1 VTRSHAVKTLSTSKK
16 TSLELFRLRKT
27 LSILASKEGRATE
40 LISLYVPPGKQIS
53 DAINMLRDEYG
64 TASNIKSNTTRK
76 NVQDAIVKVQQRLKL
91 FKAPPANGLVIFCG
105 AIPQNGAGSERMETY
120 VIEPPEPIN
129 IYLYRCD
136 SRFHTEHL
144 QEQLREKETY
154 GILLID
160 ASEATIATLQG
171 KRMEIVREMTSGV
184 AGKTRAGGQSA
195 RRYERL
201 RDMQLNEYFTRVGGH
216 ANDIF
221 LPIDTL
227 KGIILAGPGPTK
239 YDFEKGD
246 YLNYM
251 LKNKIIDTIDTAYVE
266 EQGVKEV
273 VERAPE
279 IMRKVRY
286 VEEKQIM
293 QQFLYEMGHDTG
305 LITYGEAEVRRALEA
320 GAVRTLLIS
329 EKVDLL
335 RVTVQCSACGYEEKH
350 TVKAQNL
357 ADFEQGLAG
366 KPCPKCQAPSLGIL
380 DKRDVIDD
388 LAELA
393 EQANSDVEII
403 STETEEGQMLKN
415 AFGGIAAILRFK
427 M

>member
-1 VTRSHAVKTLSTSKK
+1 VKTLKTKK
-16 TSLELFRLRKT
+16 KSSLELFRLKKT
-27 LSILASKEGRATE
+27 LNTLASKEGSHTE
-40 LISLYVPPGKQIS
+40 LITLYVPPGKQIS

-64 TASNIKSNTTRK
+64 TASNIKSTTTRK
-76 NVQDAIVKVQQRLKL
+76 NVQEAIVKVQQRLKL
-91 FKAPPANGLVIFCG
+91 FKDPGDNGLVIFCG
-105 AIPQNGAGSERMETY
+105 AIPQEGGGPGSEKMETY
-120 VIEPPEPIN
+120 VIIPPEPIR

-160 ASEATIATLQG
+160 ASGATIATLQG
-171 KRMEIVREMTSGV
+171 KRLKIVRDMTSGV

-201 RDMQLNEYFTRVGGH
+201 RDMQLNEYFTRVGQH

-227 KGIILAGPGPTK
+227 KGVILAGPGPTK

-251 LKNKIIDTIDTAYVE
+251 LKKKIIDTIDTAYVE

-273 VERAPE
+273 VEKAPE

-286 VEEKQIM
+286 IEEKQIV
-293 QQFLYEMGHDTG
+293 QKFLYEVGHDSG
-305 LITYGEAEVRRALEA
+305 LITYGEAEVRRALET

-335 RVTVQCSACGYEEKH
+335 RVAIKCSACGYEEKH
-350 TVKAQNL
+350 TIKPHKITE
-357 ADFEQGLAG
+357 FEQDLSE
-366 KPCPKCQAPSLGIL
+366 KSCPKCRAPSFSVVDRQDI
-380 DKRDVIDD
+380 IDD

-393 EQANSDVEII
+393 EQGNTDVEII
-403 STETEEGQMLKN
+403 SSETEEGQMLKN

>member
-1 VTRSHAVKTLSTSKK
+1 VKKLSITKKK

-27 LSILASKEGRATE
+27 LQALASKEGRATE
-40 LISLYVPPGKQIS
+40 LITLYVPPGKQIS
-53 DAINMLRDEYG
+53 DALNMLRDEYG

-91 FKAPPANGLVIFCG
+91 FKEPPENGLVIFCG
-105 AIPQNGAGSERMETY
+105 AIPQNGAGSEKMETY

-160 ASEATIATLQG
+160 ASGATIATLQG
-171 KRMEIVREMTSGV
+171 KRLEIVREMTSGV

-201 RDMQLNEYFTRVGGH
+201 RDMQLNEYFTRVGHH
-216 ANDIF
+216 ANETF
-221 LPIDTL
+221 LSIDTL

-239 YDFEKGD
+239 YDFDKGD

-286 VEEKQIM
+286 IEEKQVM
-293 QQFLYEMGHDTG
+293 QQFLYELGHDTG
-305 LITYGEAEVRRALEA
+305 MITYGEAEVRRALEA

-329 EKVDLL
+329 EKIDLL
-335 RVTVQCSACGYEEKH
+335 RVTVKCSACGYEEKH
-350 TVKAQNL
+350 TVKTQKL
-357 ADFEQGLAG
+357 TEFEQGLSG
-366 KPCPKCQAPSLGIL
+366 KPCPKCQAPSLAID
-380 DKRDVIDD
+380 DKQDIIDD
-388 LAELA
+388 LAQLA

-403 STETEEGQMLKN
+403 SVETEEGQMLKN

-427 M
+427 MQGS